1 MPYARR
7 PDTCTTPPL
16 HVTYTQQGDEA
27 GDNGPEMA
35 VGARIPVQTER
46 EERAGQAGY
55 SDAQIQNGDFRQRL
69 FLAWTRRLQAVCTT
83 QDQFRLLAHKDRTES
98 N

>member
-35 VGARIPVQTER
+35 VGARIQISAQCQ
-46 EERAGQAGY
+46 ERAGQAGH

-69 FLAWTRRLQAVCTT
+69 FLA
-83 QDQFRLLAHKDRTES
+83 RT
-98 N
+98 

>member
-35 VGARIPVQTER
+35 VGTRIPIPIKCQ
-46 EERAGQAGY
+46 ERAQQAGHRH
-55 SDAQIQNGDFRQRL
+55 AQIQNGNIRQRL
-69 FLAWTRRLQAVCTT
+69 FLARSRGMQAGLSCQRPIPVSGKP
-83 QDQFRLLAHKDRTES
+83 R
-98 N
+98 

>member
-35 VGARIPVQTER
+35 VGAWVSVSAECQIG
-46 EERAGQAGY
+46 AGEAGY
-55 SDAQIQNGDFRQRL
+55 RAADVSDGDIRQWVL
-69 FLAWTRRLQAVCTT
+69 LAWTRGGGAT
-83 QDQFRLLAHKDRTES
+83 S
-98 N
+98 